1 MTPLSPDLILI
12 RRENADMNELL
23 PRSISYFRFLSTS
36 SDQMVSKTNFG
47 SALIVVLLLEYG
59 HYFDEFWPEREIKVC
74 QNTTITTFWQII
86 MEIDTTKQEGRSFW
100 HVLCEKNRNSILN
113 FWFFEM
119 NRKSSRWWDRLL
131 WEFSWDDPMKLR
143 TFLLQKR
150 MLSTSNEFIGAQNL
164 LVAS

>member
-1 MTPLSPDLILI
+1 MIPDLILI
-12 RRENADMNELL
+12 RRENADMRVLL
-23 PRSISYFRFLSTS
+23 PRSISYFRFLSNLLPE
-36 SDQMVSKTNFG
+36 QMVWKTNFG

-86 MEIDTTKQEGRSFW
+86 IEIDTTKQEGRSFW
-100 HVLCEKNRNSILN
+100 HVLCEKNRNSSLN